1 MVAIIQKRGQRGLR
15 DFDWLLAL
23 LATGIVCFGTI
34 QIRNAQPTENFWVKQ
49 LIGLGI
55 GVVAMLLIAF
65 NDYRKLLNIAPAF
78 YIFGLMLLV
87 IVLIPGVG
95 LRINGQRA
103 WIKVPGIGQ
112 FQPSEFVKVTT
123 AMMLAR
129 YFGRHRSGALTLKE
143 MAVGGFILALPIFLI
158 LLEHD
163 VGSVLTYLP
172 ILASVLFLS
181 AIRMRYV
188 VAAVVLGVVLLPFAY
203 WVGVK
208 TDLVKHYQQER
219 INVILDPENADRRGF
234 GYNTWQ
240 SILTV
245 GEGGLLG
252 ADNSE
257 REKGKGEGALLAAD
271 NSDGGKGKG
280 GGTGAHSQSS
290 LKFLPE
296 PHTDFIYAVTAG
308 NTGFVGCIL
317 VLLAYGIL
325 LSRLIAGAKRA
336 PDRSGMLVI
345 MAIVGGLTCQIFI
358 NIGMELGLLPVIG
371 VPLPLMSAGLASLI
385 ATFIAIG
392 FAISVQLRRFVN

>member
-1 MVAIIQKRGQRGLR
+1 LLMIHHSSVISHCLTLHLLLFTLSIFIMVAIIQKRGLR
-15 DFDWLLAL
+15 DFDWVLAL
-23 LATGIVCFGTI
+23 LAIGIVCFGTV
-34 QIRNAQPTENFWVKQ
+34 QIRNAQPTENYWVKQ
-49 LIGLGI
+49 LIGLVI
-55 GVVAMLLIAF
+55 AIVAMLLVAF
-65 NDYRKLLNIAPAF
+65 NDYRKLINIAPAF
-78 YIFGLMLLV
+78 YVFGLLLLV
-87 IVLIPGVG
+87 IVLIPGIG

-129 YFGRHRSGALTLKE
+129 YFGKHRVSTLNLKE
-143 MAVGGFILALPIFLI
+143 MVVGGLILTLPIFLI

-172 ILASVLFLS
+172 ILAIVLFLS
-181 AIRMRYV
+181 AIRVRYV
-188 VAAVVLGVVLLPFAY
+188 IGAVVLGTLMLPFAY

-208 TDLVKHYQQER
+208 THMVKYYQQER

-252 ADNSE
+252 ADTS
-257 REKGKGEGALLAAD
+257 A
-271 NSDGGKGKG
+271 
-280 GGTGAHSQSS
+280 AHSQSS

-296 PHTDFIYAVTAG
+296 PHTDFIFAVTAG
-308 NTGFVGCIL
+308 NAGFVGCIL
-317 VLLAYGIL
+317 VMLAYVIL
-325 LSRLIAGAKRA
+325 LSRMIAGAKRA
-336 PDRSGMLVI
+336 PDRMGMLVI

-358 NIGMELGLLPVIG
+358 NIGMELGILPVIG

>member
-1 MVAIIQKRGQRGLR
+1 MVAIIQKQGLR

-23 LATGIVCFGTI
+23 MAVGIVCFGTI
-34 QIRNAQPTENFWVKQ
+34 QIRNAQPTENYWVKQ

-55 GVVAMLLIAF
+55 AVVAMLLVAF
-65 NDYRKLLNIAPAF
+65 NDYRKLINIAPAF
-78 YIFGLMLLV
+78 YVFGLILLV
-87 IVLIPGVG
+87 IVLVPGIG

-129 YFGRHRSGALTLKE
+129 YFGRHRASTLNVKE
-143 MAVGGFILALPIFLI
+143 LAVGGLILALPIFLI

-172 ILASVLFLS
+172 ILAIVIFLS

-188 VAAVVLGVVLLPFAY
+188 VGAIVLGVLLLPAAY

-208 TDLVKHYQQER
+208 THVVKNYQQER

-252 ADNSE
+252 ADTS
-257 REKGKGEGALLAAD
+257 A
-271 NSDGGKGKG
+271 
-280 GGTGAHSQSS
+280 AHSQSS

-296 PHTDFIYAVTAG
+296 PHTDFIFAVTAG
-308 NTGFVGCIL
+308 NAGFVGCIL
-317 VLLAYGIL
+317 VLLAYMVL
-325 LSRLIAGAKRA
+325 LSRMIAGAKRA
-336 PDRSGMLVI
+336 PDRMGMLVI

>member
-1 MVAIIQKRGQRGLR
+1 MVASFPKKGLR
-15 DFDWLLAL
+15 DFDWLLAF
-23 LATGIVCFGTI
+23 LAIGIVAFGTI
-34 QIRNAQPTENFWVKQ
+34 QIRYAQPTESYWVKQ
-49 LIGLGI
+49 LIGLAI
-55 GVVAMLLIAF
+55 AIIAMVAVAL
-65 NDYRKLLNIAPAF
+65 NDYRKLINFAPAF
-78 YIFGLMLLV
+78 YIFGLLLLV
-87 IVLIPGVG
+87 IVLIPGIG
-95 LRINGQRA
+95 LKINGQRA

-129 YFGRHRSGALTLKE
+129 YFGRHRVGSLNLWE
-143 MAVGGFILALPIFLI
+143 IAVGGLILGLPIVLI

-172 ILASVLFLS
+172 ILLVVLFLS
-181 AIRMRYV
+181 AIRIRYV
-188 VAAVVLGVVLLPFAY
+188 VTAVVLGVVLLPVAY

-208 TDLVKHYQQER
+208 TQMIKNYQQER

-252 ADNSE
+252 
-257 REKGKGEGALLAAD
+257 
-271 NSDGGKGKG
+271 SDASS
-280 GGTGAHSQSS
+280 AHSQSS

-296 PHTDFIYAVTAG
+296 PHTDFIFAVTAG
-308 NTGFVGCIL
+308 NAGFVGCIF
-317 VLLAYGIL
+317 VLLAYGVL
-325 LSRLIAGAKRA
+325 LFRLIAGAKRA
-336 PDRSGMLVI
+336 PDRMGMLVI
-345 MAIVGGLTCQIFI
+345 MAIVGGLTFQIFI
-358 NIGMELGLLPVIG
+358 NVGMELGILPVIG

>member
-1 MVAIIQKRGQRGLR
+1 MVAIIQKRGLR

-23 LATGIVCFGTI
+23 LAIGIVCFGTI
-34 QIRNAQPTENFWVKQ
+34 QIRNAQPTESYWVKQ

-55 GVVAMLLIAF
+55 AVVAMLLVAF
-65 NDYRKLLNIAPAF
+65 NDYRKLINIAPAF
-78 YIFGLMLLV
+78 YVFGLVLLI
-87 IVLIPGVG
+87 IVLIPGIG
-95 LRINGQRA
+95 LKINGQRA

-129 YFGRHRSGALTLKE
+129 YFGKHRSNVLTLKE
-143 MAVGGFILALPIFLI
+143 IAIGGLILALPIFLI
-158 LLEHD
+158 LLEKD
-163 VGSVLTYLP
+163 VGSVITYLP
-172 ILASVLFLS
+172 ILAIVLFLS
-181 AIRMRYV
+181 AIRIRYV
-188 VAAVVLGVVLLPFAY
+188 IAAIVLGVVLLPVAY
-203 WVGVK
+203 WIGVK
-208 TDLVKHYQQER
+208 TDMVKHYQQER
-219 INVILDPENADRRGF
+219 INVILDPEKADRRGF

-240 SILTV
+240 SILTI

-252 ADNSE
+252 ADTS
-257 REKGKGEGALLAAD
+257 A
-271 NSDGGKGKG
+271 
-280 GGTGAHSQSS
+280 AHSQSS

-296 PHTDFIYAVTAG
+296 PHTDFIFAVTAG
-308 NTGFVGCIL
+308 NAGFVGCIL
-317 VLLAYGIL
+317 VLLAYMVL

-336 PDRSGMLVI
+336 PDRMGMLVV
-345 MAIVGGLTCQIFI
+345 MAIVGGLTFQIFI